1 MLREAAKGVSE
12 ETVSKLLQFVNS
24 VRAMEDDIGMSLAAA
39 LSTRYAYS
47 NIINMVNMEDKC
59 VSYDMV
65 IWCDEVSYGIIWCL
79 SMVHT
84 CSVI

>member
-47 NIINMVNMEDKC
+47 NMVNMGK
-59 VSYDMV
+59 M
-65 IWCDEVSYGIIWCL
+65 G
-79 SMVHT
+79 
-84 CSVI
+84 